1 MLHVSIHFCAVSL
14 MTTRKD
20 EIFEALEQTEKTC
33 NAKDVLISKLKNELM
48 QEKHNLMFVDKAVQ
62 ADYHAVAPG

>member
-1 MLHVSIHFCAVSL
+1 

-20 EIFEALEQTEKTC
+20 ELFEALEQTEKTC

-48 QEKHNLMFVDKAVQ
+48 QEKHLVDKAVQ
-62 ADYHAVAPG
+62 ADYQAVAPG